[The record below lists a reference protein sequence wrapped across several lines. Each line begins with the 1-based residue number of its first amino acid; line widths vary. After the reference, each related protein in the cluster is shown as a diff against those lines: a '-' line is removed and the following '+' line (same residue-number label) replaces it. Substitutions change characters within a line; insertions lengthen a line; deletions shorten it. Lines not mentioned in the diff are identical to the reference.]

1 MPGRITG
8 DHHAPTHLEQ
18 LASRRMALEEVEREY
33 ARAVLASVNGHRGEA
48 AAILGVDRKT
58 LTRKLEEPD

>member
-1 MPGRITG
+1 MP
-8 DHHAPTHLEQ
+8 LE
-18 LASRRMALEEVEREY
+18 AVERDY

-58 LTRKLEEPD
+58 LTRKLDDPD

>member
-1 MPGRITG
+1 
-8 DHHAPTHLEQ
+8 
-18 LASRRMALEEVEREY
+18 MALEVVEREY

-58 LTRKLEEPD
+58 LTRKLEEPS